1 MNKLKQYL
9 FNKVRDTILYFLDS
23 YSYEFYYKGLQRLDK
38 IQEEQSKK
46 INDNWKY
53 ISTLFEQNILNKE
66 NIKDLFKTVNKI
78 SKDSVTMWLD
88 ISCWKE
94 DGTSIIIL
102 SRIKW
107 EERVEFINRR
117 FSNIWEVEKFIKSIK
132 KDDDNVYI
140 DKAFHYPPINF

>member
-1 MNKLKQYL
+1 MNKIKQYL
-9 FNKVRDTILYFLDS
+9 FNKIRDTILYFLDS
-23 YSYEFYYKGLQRLDK
+23 YLYEFYYKGLQRLDK

-53 ISTLFEQNILNKE
+53 ISTLFDQNNLNKE
-66 NIKDLFKTVNKI
+66 NIKDLFKTLNKI

-88 ISCWKE
+88 ISSCKE
-94 DGTSIIIL
+94 DSTFIIVL

-107 EERVEFINRR
+107 KEIVRSINRR
-117 FSNIWEVEKFIKSIK
+117 FNNIWELENFVRSIK

-140 DKAFHYPPINF
+140 DKPFYYQPINF